1 MFYVDENF
9 PMDSFNRDSDICYN
23 TAKKYVDLNGIKVIL
38 DNIED
43 NIAKGEWSP
52 SIIPADKVQ
61 FNNGRTLEEEWG
73 DMSRKF
79 GNKVIS
85 SRLRRKDLLTLC
97 M

>member
-1 MFYVDENF
+1 MFYADENF
-9 PMDSFNRDSDICYN
+9 LMNSFNRDSDICYN

-52 SIIPADKVQ
+52 SIIPADKIQ
-61 FNNGRTLEEEWG
+61 FNNGRTLEEVWS
-73 DMSRKF
+73 DMPKKLD
-79 GNKVIS
+79 KVINS
-85 SRLRRKDLLTLC
+85 LLRRKDLLTLC